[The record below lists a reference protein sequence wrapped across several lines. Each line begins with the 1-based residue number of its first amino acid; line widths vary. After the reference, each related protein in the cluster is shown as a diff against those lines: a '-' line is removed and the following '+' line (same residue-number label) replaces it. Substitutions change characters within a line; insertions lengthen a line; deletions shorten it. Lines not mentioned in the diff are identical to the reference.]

1 MNKDKGLKMANVI
14 KYHLSHDG
22 NPIGLFNTLDEAEY
36 QAVMDS
42 GWTEQEYKE
51 NFQFAKSQCGK
62 YGGDVFSK
70 TTRPSL
76 YFFEQ
81 VELDEKGDIVSING
95 NPINELIQE
104 ILDGSDDVNDNFIA
118 IKQKVTEYY
127 TM

>member
-1 MNKDKGLKMANVI
+1 M
-14 KYHLSHDG
+14 
-22 NPIGLFNTLDEAEY
+22 FN
-36 QAVMDS
+36 
-42 GWTEQEYKE
+42 
-51 NFQFAKSQCGK
+51 
-62 YGGDVFSK
+62 K

>member
-1 MNKDKGLKMANVI
+1 MVGMFLVKLLVQVYISLIADK
-14 KYHLSHDG
+14 
-22 NPIGLFNTLDEAEY
+22 
-36 QAVMDS
+36 
-42 GWTEQEYKE
+42 
-51 NFQFAKSQCGK
+51 
-62 YGGDVFSK
+62 
-70 TTRPSL
+70 
-76 YFFEQ
+76 

>member
-1 MNKDKGLKMANVI
+1 MMEIQLDCLIHWMKLNIKLLWIVAGLKEE
-14 KYHLSHDG
+14 YH
-22 NPIGLFNTLDEAEY
+22 E
-36 QAVMDS
+36 
-42 GWTEQEYKE
+42 K
-51 NFQFAKSQCGK
+51 FAFVKSQCNK

-81 VELDEKGDIVSING
+81 VELDEQGNIVSING
-95 NPINELIQE
+95 NPIDEIVQE

-118 IKQKVTEYY
+118 IKQKVSEYY

>member
-1 MNKDKGLKMANVI
+1 MNEDKGLKMANVI

-36 QAVMDS
+36 QAAMDS

-51 NFQFAKSQCGK
+51 NFQFAKSQCSK

-81 VELDEKGDIVSING
+81 VELDEQGNIVAV
-95 NPINELIQE
+95 NEQSFDEFIQDTYG
-104 ILDGSDDVNDNFIA
+104 LMDNEDFVT

-127 TM
+127 TMC